1 MDEQHFAGLKTYQ
14 ELNEWRDDRVLT
26 DRVRACVDVQKRAAG
41 SVLQSAFTPDRQA
54 AVAAVSEEALR
65 LILQSGRNVHG
76 IATDREI
83 SNVIV
88 FNAKNIHDAVF
99 SSEARTARKLADKA
113 VAEKIKQYFPS
124 QGKLALSDSGYFWYP
139 PGAYMAWHTN
149 SGAPGWR
156 LYVSYAEEPGKSFF
170 RYRDPDSH
178 EIITSV
184 DDEWNVRLFAIRADK
199 PFWHAIYSETNRFS
213 LGYMIYPHSLRTLI
227 GQQFKR
233 LLRI

>member
-1 MDEQHFAGLKTYQ
+1 
-14 ELNEWRDDRVLT
+14 
-26 DRVRACVDVQKRAAG
+26 VDVQKRAAG

-65 LILQSGRNVHG
+65 FILQSGRNMHG

-99 SSEARTARKLADKA
+99 SSEARTARKSVDKA
-113 VAEKIKQYFPS
+113 VAEKIKHRFPS
-124 QGKLALSDSGYFWYP
+124 QEKLAFSDSGYFWYP

-170 RYRDPDSH
+170 RYRDPDTH

-184 DDEWNVRLFAIRADK
+184 DDE
-199 PFWHAIYSETNRFS
+199 
-213 LGYMIYPHSLRTLI
+213 
-227 GQQFKR
+227 
-233 LLRI
+233 